1 AYIFQT
7 HWTPI
12 GEAVWGRIKGNLTDQ
27 TDLIDSLNVRQRTL
41 VNGYGWVI
49 NGGAGTFDSA
59 HVRKV
64 DTMYR
69 LNDSTI
75 AYRING
81 ARYTALLR
89 GTAAGGINSLVLT
102 VPTVIFSNPITFSN
116 SGGSWTGVLALS
128 AQSANTF
135 LAGPTSG
142 PAAQP
147 TMRLIAIGDLPTGI
161 PNGNLQNSTIGFN
174 LDNTGTVPLFS
185 GSSVALGNT
194 QILHLPYA
202 SPTTSGI
209 LSSTDYNRF
218 SGGAEPVTSVNGQVG
233 MVSVGN
239 ADTLGGYPIDFTNF
253 HNGWVLAVDTIHSK
267 LVFQSPGAGTGI
279 TSINGLNA
287 INQTVVVVNGGS
299 GTAPNI
305 QSVTATHT
313 INIPIVSGADSGIAT
328 PDMFGRWNA
337 LVTDSGFAV
346 FIGNNTTHVPIQK
359 YTSGTN
365 RYIVGDT
372 SASNPGAIV
381 TQSSRQKLSDSLQ
394 LLIAAHTTD
403 SGFQV
408 LRTPLTNTPLAKFVD
423 GSGHRFVEW
432 DTIPTNPG
440 AIVTSASRQK
450 LLDSLNL
457 VFRAAFV
464 ANLLKVQYLGYD
476 FYANH
481 PTGAGT
487 MGVFIARDSIPTG
500 AMFWDSAGIMTNLTP
515 YVTLSV
521 RGKGQPGDT
530 TMITLSGSI
539 LTGFN
544 INVAAMRDSVG
555 SCVHHIFNADGSIT
569 FYSTCVLNNGAST
582 GIK

>member
-1 AYIFQT
+1 
-7 HWTPI
+7 
-12 GEAVWGRIKGNLTDQ
+12 
-27 TDLIDSLNVRQRTL
+27 
-41 VNGYGWVI
+41 
-49 NGGAGTFDSA
+49 
-59 HVRKV
+59 
-64 DTMYR
+64 
-69 LNDSTI
+69 
-75 AYRING
+75 
-81 ARYTALLR
+81 
-89 GTAAGGINSLVLT
+89 
-102 VPTVIFSNPITFSN
+102 
-116 SGGSWTGVLALS
+116 
-128 AQSANTF
+128 
-135 LAGPTSG
+135 
-142 PAAQP
+142 
-147 TMRLIAIGDLPTGI
+147 
-161 PNGNLQNSTIGFN
+161 
-174 LDNTGTVPLFS
+174 
-185 GSSVALGNT
+185 
-194 QILHLPYA
+194 
-202 SPTTSGI
+202 
-209 LSSTDYNRF
+209 
-218 SGGAEPVTSVNGQVG
+218 
-233 MVSVGN
+233 
-239 ADTLGGYPIDFTNF
+239 
-253 HNGWVLAVDTIHSK
+253 
-267 LVFQSPGAGTGI
+267 
-279 TSINGLNA
+279 
-287 INQTVVVVNGGS
+287 
-299 GTAPNI
+299 
-305 QSVTATHT
+305 
-313 INIPIVSGADSGIAT
+313 T

-423 GSGHRFVEW
+423 GSGDRFVEW

-582 GIK
+582 GIKAGTFATRPTSSNCQCYYWSTDSLFWSYDNGSWKDLKAGGITVTNTAGTGPATTASGNVLNVDTMRWAHIYSVKDFGAVGDGKRITDGAITSASHTFTSAMAGF